1 MKKNGFTLVEL
12 IAVIVILI
20 IIILLAVTAV
30 KKSTDR
36 ANDNAI
42 NANAISYVKAV
53 NEVAVLSRFKQDKIK
68 GGIFTVEQT
77 SQFDLSLS
85 GDKPTGGYLYL
96 EEFEVNC
103 SCLEYGKYYI
113 VFNNG
118 KYNKVVKGTCPQAE
132 DTCDMDEVYVNV
144 EPVKFDFTGAIAT
157 FVAPKDG
164 TYKLEVWGAQG
175 GMASTYIG
183 GYGAYSVGTIN
194 LKKNDMLYI
203 NVGGAGQSDCVVNDC
218 SGGYNGGGAGQ
229 RFAGDQMN
237 YVAGGGGA
245 TSIAGTSGLL
255 STLNASNIYI
265 VAGAGGGAY
274 YHTNGAGYSNNGASG
289 GGYIGSSGSTCSYTS
304 SVGRGG
310 SQSAGG
316 AAGYRG
322 GAGSFGIGGTVSN
335 GSSGGGGGYYG
346 GGSAAHAGSGG
357 GSGYIGNVL
366 LSDKVMYCYNCQESS
381 DVNTKTVSTTCVSET
396 PTENCAKIGNGYAKI
411 SFLN

>member
-53 NEVAVLSRFKQDKIK
+53 NEVAVLSRLKQDKIK

-132 DTCDMDEVYVNV
+132 DTCDIDEVYVNV
-144 EPVKFDFTGAIAT
+144 EPVEFDFTGEIAT

-175 GMASTYIG
+175 GSALKNNSIYEVNLGYG
-183 GYGAYSVGTIN
+183 GYSSGFITLNAGD
-194 LKKNDMLYI
+194 KLYI
-203 NVGGAGQSDCVVNDC
+203 NVGGRGLNGAYRVDVA
-218 SGGYNGGGAGQ
+218 GGYNGGGSATNDNADDESSGSGGGATHIAYKSGLLASLANS
-229 RFAGDQMN
+229 RESVII
-237 YVAGGGGA
+237 VAGGGGGSSFDYA
-245 TSIAGTSGLL
+245 AG
-255 STLNASNIYI
+255 
-265 VAGAGGGAY
+265 
-274 YHTNGAGYSNNGASG
+274 SG
-289 GGYIGSSGSTCSYTS
+289 GGFTGGITS
-304 SVGRGG
+304 KTNQNVVNQTQGF
-310 SQSAGG
+310 A
-316 AAGYRG
+316 
-322 GAGSFGIGGTVSN
+322 FGIGQN
-335 GSSGGGGGYYG
+335 GSGTADSDGVGGGGGGWFG
-346 GGSAAHAGSGG
+346 GYMNNVRAKSSGSG
-357 GSGYIGNVL
+357 GSGYIGYNL
-366 LSDKVMYCYNCQESS
+366 LTNKVMYCYNCTESS
-381 DVNTKTVSTTCVSET
+381 EVATKTVSTTCVSET
-396 PTENCAKIGNGYAKI
+396 PEENCAKSGNGYAKI